1 MEFAG
6 MAVAHLAMD
15 PKKLLKSGRILLTS
29 DLAREYGYQDFDGSI
44 HDMLSIRELLNANV
58 IRFFSFWPNKYLPNY
73 FSYLFLLLGTHL
85 VGSCCS
91 RICQDSIMDDALYF
105 Q

>member
-44 HDMLSIRELLNANV
+44 HDMLSIRELFNANV
-58 IRFFSFWPNKYLPNY
+58 IRFFFFGLISIYLIILAIY
-73 FSYLFLLLGTHL
+73 F
-85 VGSCCS
+85 
-91 RICQDSIMDDALYF
+91 YF
-105 Q
+105 

>member
-1 MEFAG
+1 MFEKLGESMEFAG

-15 PKKLLKSGRILLTS
+15 PKKLIKSGRILLTS

-58 IRFFSFWPNKYLPNY
+58 IRFFFGLM
-73 FSYLFLLLGTHL
+73 
-85 VGSCCS
+85 
-91 RICQDSIMDDALYF
+91 SIT
-105 Q
+105 

>member
-15 PKKLLKSGRILLTS
+15 PKKLIKSGRILLTS

-58 IRFFSFWPNKYLPNY
+58 IRFFFFLSKKYLPNY
-73 FSYLFLLLGTHL
+73 FSWQLSIFTFRDTLGWELLF
-85 VGSCCS
+85 
-91 RICQDSIMDDALYF
+91 QDLSGFHYG
-105 Q
+105 

>member
-1 MEFAG
+1 MCIPWNNLFNPKNWTEKENAVIFEKLGESMEFAG

-15 PKKLLKSGRILLTS
+15 PKKLIKSGRILLTS

-58 IRFFSFWPNKYLPNY
+58 IRSFFL
-73 FSYLFLLLGTHL
+73 
-85 VGSCCS
+85 
-91 RICQDSIMDDALYF
+91 A
-105 Q
+105 

>member
-58 IRFFSFWPNKYLPNY
+58 IRFFSFWPNKYYLIISAIY
-73 FSYLFLLLGTHL
+73 F
-85 VGSCCS
+85 
-91 RICQDSIMDDALYF
+91 YF
-105 Q
+105 